1 MDKTWLRIGEVARQA
16 GLSPK
21 AIRFYEAQGLLA
33 PPRRGENSYRLYP
46 PESVLELRFIRR
58 VQGLGLRLAEIK
70 GILERRRRGEVPCG
84 YTEQLLVAKIAELE
98 RQMEALLATRDRLRA
113 LLAPCDDAGCP
124 PEWEDLRFVCC
135 PVIEGREAADTTMGI
150 EPPLSVV

>member
-1 MDKTWLRIGEVARQA
+1 MNRRWLRIGEVARQA

-21 AIRFYEAQGLLA
+21 AIRFYEAPGLLA

-46 PESVLELRFIRR
+46 PEAVLELRFIRR
-58 VQGLGLRLAEIK
+58 AQGLGLRLAEIK

-98 RQMEALLATRDRLRA
+98 RQMEALLATRDRLQ
-113 LLAPCDDAGCP
+113 
-124 PEWEDLRFVCC
+124 
-135 PVIEGREAADTTMGI
+135 
-150 EPPLSVV
+150 